1 MFSFAENFENPSP
14 EVEQMF
20 GFHTIFTRTNVRKQS
35 SYNRFFRLINSLIVY
50 TIMQLCNNF
59 IQEKTPDFFVR
70 VFVRL
75 SVLAVV
81 PC

>member
-1 MFSFAENFENPSP
+1 MFSVAENTSP

-20 GFHTIFTRTNVRKQS
+20 DFHTIFTRTNVRKQR

-59 IQEKTPDFFVR
+59 IQEKTPDFCSGVR
-70 VFVRL
+70 SFK
-75 SVLAVV
+75 
-81 PC
+81 CY